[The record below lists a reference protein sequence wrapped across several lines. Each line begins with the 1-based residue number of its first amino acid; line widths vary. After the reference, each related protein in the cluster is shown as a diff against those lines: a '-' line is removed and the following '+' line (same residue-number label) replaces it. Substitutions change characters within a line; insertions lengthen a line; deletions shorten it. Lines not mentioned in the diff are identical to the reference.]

1 MMRKGPWPNAF
12 WECYIQNV
20 FSFKMFLFYFDFS
33 ITFYM
38 EYYVVLVSG
47 VRAKTW
53 MSFFKKLQD
62 FSEPLI
68 YNYAAFLK
76 LV

>member
-12 WECYIQNV
+12 WECYIRNV
-20 FSFKMFLFYFDFS
+20 FSFKIFLFYFDFS

-38 EYYVVLVSG
+38 EYYFVLVSG
-47 VRAKTW
+47 IRAQTC
-53 MSFFKKLQD
+53 MSFLKKLQD
-62 FSEPLI
+62 FSELLI
-68 YNYAAFLK
+68 YDDVAFLK